1 MQSKVFVGGL
11 PWQTTSDDLVE
22 YFQQY
27 GSVIEAVV
35 VKDQATGRSRGFGF
49 VTFLE
54 PSSVAKVVT
63 APPHS
68 IFGRGFGFVTFQAEQ
83 AAEDVLLIGRMHE
96 ICGKMVEV
104 KKAQPRKDMAKLNGR
119 WL

>member
-1 MQSKVFVGGL
+1 MATPSKIFVGGL
-11 PWQTTSDDLVE
+11 PWQTTSNDLVK

-27 GSVIEAVV
+27 GNIIDAVV

-54 PSSVAKVVT
+54 PSSVAKAVT

-68 IFGRGFGFVTFQAEQ
+68 IFGR
-83 AAEDVLLIGRMHE
+83 
-96 ICGKMVEV
+96 
-104 KKAQPRKDMAKLNGR
+104 
-119 WL
+119 